1 MRLGFRLLLP
11 GGRGLCAERR
21 LAGDARGAQKR
32 QTKFKKRKKKKRK
45 KEKKKKLS
53 AERRRLIEQAQSRAP
68 KGAG

>member
-32 QTKFKKRKKKKRK
+32 QTKLKKRKKRKKKIR
-45 KEKKKKLS
+45 KKKLS

>member
-32 QTKFKKRKKKKRK
+32 QTKLKKKKKRK
-45 KEKKKKLS
+45 KKDKKKK
-53 AERRRLIEQAQSRAP
+53 AERRKAP
-68 KGAG
+68 AN